1 MRVIFMGTPEIA
13 VPILEGIAEAGHE
26 IAAVITRQDAPKG
39 RGKTLLPP
47 PVKVKALELGLNV
60 LQPAKIW
67 DEAFLDQIREL
78 APEAA
83 VVAAYGKI
91 LPEELLGIP
100 RYGCLNV
107 HASLLPAYRGA
118 APIERAIL
126 NGEKETG
133 VTIMQMDAGLDTG
146 DMIGQITVPIDPKET
161 AESLTEKLAKAGRE
175 GIVRVLADLPSGMI
189 LRVPQEG
196 ESSYAQKIEKEDG
209 RMDFAQP
216 AAVLERKIRA
226 LSPKPGA
233 YAYLQ
238 GKQMKFGAAD
248 VVECAAG
255 SPGEVVS
262 VGKNDFTIACGEGG
276 LLVRRLQAEGKKMMD
291 TGAFLRGYA
300 LKAGE
305 TFTSFPQ

>member
-26 IAAVITRQDAPKG
+26 IAAVITREDAPKG

-47 PVKVKALELGLNV
+47 PVKVKALELGLPV
-60 LQPAKIW
+60 LQPAKIR
-67 DEAFLDQIREL
+67 DEAFLAQIREL

-91 LPEELLGIP
+91 LPEELLSIP

-126 NGEKETG
+126 NGEKESG

-146 DMIGQITVPIDPKET
+146 DMIGQTVVPLDPKET
-161 AESLTEKLAKAGRE
+161 SETLSAKIARAGRT
-175 GIVRVLADLPSGMI
+175 GILRVLADLPSGLV

-196 ESSYAQKIEKEDG
+196 ESSYAGKIEKEDG
-209 RMDFAQP
+209 RMDFSQP

-226 LSPKPGA
+226 LTPKPGA
-233 YAYLQ
+233 FAYLT
-238 GKQMKFGAAD
+238 GKQIKFGDAD
-248 VVECAAG
+248 VTEEADGA
-255 SPGEVVS
+255 PGEVVS
-262 VGKNDFTIACGEGG
+262 VGKNEFVIACGEGG
-276 LLVRRLQAEGKKMMD
+276 LAVRRLQSEGRKMMD
-291 TGAFLRGYA
+291 TGAFLRGFA
-300 LKAGE
+300 LKQGE
-305 TFTSFPQ
+305 RFTAFPE